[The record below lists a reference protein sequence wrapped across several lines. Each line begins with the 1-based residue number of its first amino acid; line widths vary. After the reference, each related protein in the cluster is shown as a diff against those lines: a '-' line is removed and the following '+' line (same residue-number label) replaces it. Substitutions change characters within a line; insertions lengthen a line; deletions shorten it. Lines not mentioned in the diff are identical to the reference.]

1 MSAETGGM
9 GISTAYSHF
18 DKERSC
24 ATIAKAA
31 NISVPF
37 WISRP
42 WVFVCITLTAANL

>member
-9 GISTAYSHF
+9 GISSAYSHF

-24 ATIAKAA
+24 AAIAKPA

-37 WISRP
+37 WINRP
-42 WVFVCITLTAANL
+42 MGVCVYHINSS